1 MGRFGILVH
10 GRTLEELLVA
20 MTERYTKVTMC
31 ATGNLQ
37 TKRLGVKALLG
48 WRYLVARTA
57 NRCQSSWETTGLILS
72 HSVSKW
78 RHIYIYGCVEFPLAR
93 LYFSLH
99 PTYDA
104 TSSSSFGT

>member
-78 RHIYIYGCVEFPLAR
+78 RHIYIYIWMCRIPSCKTL
-93 LYFSLH
+93 LL
-99 PTYDA
+99 PTPYV
-104 TSSSSFGT
+104 